1 MGAFLKTISCR
12 LTAVIVLAG
21 VALPG
26 LAGCN
31 TTANLAAPNVTNA
44 PAAGFASIQPGSEED
59 FILNVGRR
67 IYFEKGSAVLSSE
80 AMMTLDNQAAWL
92 QKNKTWLVKIQGHA
106 DDPGSEAAQKTLSTQ
121 RASAVQSELVK
132 RGINPKRM
140 WIKGYGVERP
150 VTDCD
155 AVTCQSQNR
164 RVVVNLREE
173 FDDAAPQ
180 RN

>member
-1 MGAFLKTISCR
+1 MGAFLTNTFRR
-12 LTAVIVLAG
+12 LTGIAALAG
-21 VALPG
+21 LAAFG
-26 LAGCN
+26 LSACN
-31 TTANLAAPNVTNA
+31 TTANLASPNVTNA
-44 PAAGFASIQPGSEED
+44 PAAGFASIEPGSEEE

-67 IYFEKGSAVLSSE
+67 IYFENGSAAVSSE

-92 QKNKTWLVKIQGHA
+92 KKNKTWLVKIQGHA

-121 RASAVQSELVK
+121 RAAAVQAELVK
-132 RGINPKRM
+132 RGVDPKRM

-173 FDDAAPQ
+173 FDASAPQ